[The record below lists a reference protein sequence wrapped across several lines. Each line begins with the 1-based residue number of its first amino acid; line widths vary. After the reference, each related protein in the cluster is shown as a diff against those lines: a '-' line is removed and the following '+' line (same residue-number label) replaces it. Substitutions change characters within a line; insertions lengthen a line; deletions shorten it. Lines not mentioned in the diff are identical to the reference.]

1 MSLIFVSVTSNALR
15 QFPGIKTVSIYGVF
29 TPLFAA
35 SKRAIFPI
43 NIV

>member
-1 MSLIFVSVTSNALR
+1 MLEFRIAINKALPLR
-15 QFPGIKTVSIYGVF
+15 SGISTVSIYGMF

-35 SKRAIFPI
+35 SKRDIFSI

>member
-1 MSLIFVSVTSNALR
+1 MSLSSVSVISNALR
-15 QFPGIKTVSIYGVF
+15 LRFEISRVSIYGVF

-35 SKRAIFPI
+35 SKRDIFWI

>member
-15 QFPGIKTVSIYGVF
+15 LRFGISRVSIYGVF

-43 NIV
+43 NIL